1 MIYVTFQVKPSNYC
15 KNLGYTTQR
24 YAIKCENMEQALKR
38 MRDVY
43 SYEGISYLRLNKCG
57 RLKKRTTI
65 LTWQN

>member
-1 MIYVTFQVKPSNYC
+1 
-15 KNLGYTTQR
+15 
-24 YAIKCENMEQALKR
+24 MEQALKR